1 MALSKI
7 DPAGLDIGQIGGRR
21 NLIINGAMQVAQ
33 RGTSSTSGG
42 YSTVDRFTVLKN
54 NMDELEVTASQSTTA
69 PSDQG
74 FPKAYK
80 LDVTTAESA
89 LASDENYSIEY
100 RMEGQDLQALQ
111 YGQTNARTSVLTFY
125 VRSSQTGQYALAVF
139 QEDGGNDLFVANY
152 TIDTADT
159 FEKKTITIDGN
170 TAAAIANDN
179 TEGLKLKWWLMAG
192 SDFTSDNSAVGNWVT
207 YTAAKYAHGHTV
219 SWGLSA
225 SDDFYLTG
233 VQLEVGDTAT
243 PFEHRSYGEELALC
257 KRYYEQIEVKYFGIG
272 AAFGGGQRYVQTYTE
287 KRANPTCAFTG
298 EISWNDGSNVDSRTS
313 HSVDQDRKTSAL
325 VYSSAGS
332 IPQGNACQAY
342 SADGDG
348 KFVADAEL

>member
-1 MALSKI
+1 
-7 DPAGLDIGQIGGRR
+7 
-21 NLIINGAMQVAQ
+21 
-33 RGTSSTSGG
+33 
-42 YSTVDRFTVLKN
+42 RFTVLKN

-89 LASDENYSIEY
+89 LASNENYSIEY
-100 RMEGQDLQALQ
+100 RMEGQDLQVLQ
-111 YGQTNARTSVLTFY
+111 YGQTNAKTSVLTFY
-125 VRSSQTGQYALAVF
+125 VRSSQTGQYALSVF

-152 TIDTADT
+152 TINTANT

-192 SDFTSDNSAVGNWVT
+192 SDFTSDSSAVGNWVT
-207 YTAAKYAHGHTV
+207 YTSARYAHGHTV

-233 VQLEVGDTAT
+233 VQLEVGTVAT
-243 PFEHRSYGEELALC
+243 PF
-257 KRYYEQIEVKYFGIG
+257 
-272 AAFGGGQRYVQTYTE
+272 
-287 KRANPTCAFTG
+287 
-298 EISWNDGSNVDSRTS
+298 
-313 HSVDQDRKTSAL
+313 
-325 VYSSAGS
+325 
-332 IPQGNACQAY
+332 
-342 SADGDG
+342 
-348 KFVADAEL
+348 